1 MNKEKTVEATEK
13 SNSQLTNSKSA
24 NPESVNPQ
32 IRNPQIRNPQIQ
44 LRGAAISIM
53 NNIAEGFDSSSNK
66 EFVRFLFFSSR
77 SCSEIISMSYILKDI
92 YNLKAISDELQTKT
106 LSCRKQIKGFIK
118 YLNSK

>member
-1 MNKEKTVEATEK
+1 MSYKNFEELPIWQDAFEIVKLVYII
-13 SNSQLTNSKSA
+13 SQDERIKNDFRL
-24 NPESVNPQ
+24 VD
-32 IRNPQIRNPQIQ
+32 Q